1 MTTTKTSYT
10 YEEQNAIALLRKSFK
25 RKPEI
30 ASALLDGMS
39 KELASIVLKKASEEL
54 TDLLMVSQAFS
65 AAAKKLVELDTP
77 KENDHAGS

>member
-10 YEEQNAIALLRKSFK
+10 YEEKNAIALLRKSFK

-77 KENDHAGS
+77 KENDHADS

>member
-10 YEEQNAIALLRKSFK
+10 YEEKNAIALLRNSFK

-77 KENDHAGS
+77 KENDHADS